1 MRPVV
6 LSYSLNEYY
15 ACWVRKFHFSI
26 CQLTT
31 VVLPKLSI
39 YLISDTKNNNYRNY
53 NYLAIINN
61 VNNLCESFEGPL
73 LNCII
78 EY

>member
-1 MRPVV
+1 MRPGV
-6 LSYSLNEYY
+6 LSYLLNEYY
-15 ACWVRKFHFSI
+15 ACWVRKFYFSI

-31 VVLPKLSI
+31 VILPKLSI
-39 YLISDTKNNNYRNY
+39 YLISDTKNKYYRNY

-61 VNNLCESFEGPL
+61 VSNFYESFEGAL
-73 LNCII
+73 LNYII